1 MPTNILGGG
10 QHRNIPFRP
19 GRKRWF
25 LSPPEV
31 ACWSLDPVGLTMEM
45 KGSMAEIGREKSEKK
60 LGDLK
65 MENGWKM
72 VGTFL
77 FARIS
82 LKYMI
87 LDSQLI

>member
-1 MPTNILGGG
+1 M
-10 QHRNIPFRP
+10 
-19 GRKRWF
+19 
-25 LSPPEV
+25 
-31 ACWSLDPVGLTMEM
+31 GLTMEM